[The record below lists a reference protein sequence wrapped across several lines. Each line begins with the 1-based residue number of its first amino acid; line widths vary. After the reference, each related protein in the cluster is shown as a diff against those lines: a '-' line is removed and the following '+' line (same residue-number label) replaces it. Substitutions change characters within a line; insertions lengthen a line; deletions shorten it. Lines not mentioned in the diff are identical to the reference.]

1 MRIAILSL
9 AALTATALAA
19 PALANE
25 ARVET
30 RGGVVWNHGD
40 TEAIAGVAAGY
51 DFDLGSRAFAGVD
64 VSADKLL
71 TSDTRVSWGFG
82 GRLGIK
88 TGTGGKVYALSD
100 YQTKNCSTCN
110 ESVAVGAGFQQN
122 LGQKLYGKLEYRHYL
137 VGDNTPDADGVL
149 AGVGMKF

>member
-9 AALTATALAA
+9 AAVASAALAT
-19 PALANE
+19 PAFADE

-30 RGGVVWNHGD
+30 RGGVVWNRGD

-82 GRLGIK
+82 GRLGLK
-88 TGTGGKVYALSD
+88 TGSGGKLYALSD
-100 YQTKNCSTCN
+100 YQTKNCATCN
-110 ESVAVGAGFQQN
+110 ESVAVGAGYQQD
-122 LGQKLYGKLEYRHYL
+122 LGQKLYGKVEYRHYL
-137 VGDNTPDADGVL
+137 VGDNAPDTDGVL

>member
-9 AALTATALAA
+9 AAAASAALAT
-19 PALANE
+19 PAFANE

-30 RGGVVWNHGD
+30 RGGVVWNRGD
-40 TEAIAGVAAGY
+40 TEATAGVAAGY

-71 TSDTRVSWGFG
+71 TSGTRVSWGFG
-82 GRLGIK
+82 GRAGLK
-88 TGTGGKVYALSD
+88 TGSGKLYALSD
-100 YQTKNCSTCN
+100 YQTKNCATCS
-110 ESVAVGAGFQQN
+110 ESVAVGGGYQQDF
-122 LGQKLYGKLEYRHYL
+122 GQKLYGKLEYRHNII
-137 VGDNTPDADGVL
+137 GDNQPDTDGVL

>member
-9 AALTATALAA
+9 AAAAGAVLAT

-25 ARVET
+25 VRVET

-40 TEAIAGVAAGY
+40 TEAIAGVAGGY
-51 DFDLGSRAFAGVD
+51 DFDLGDKLFAGVD

-71 TSDTRVSWGFG
+71 TSDTRVSWGLG
-82 GRLGIK
+82 GRVGVK
-88 TGTGGKVYALSD
+88 TGTGGKLYALSD
-100 YQTKNCSTCN
+100 YQTKFCSTCN
-110 ESVAVGAGFQQN
+110 ESVAVGGGFQQDI
-122 LGQKLYGKLEYRHYL
+122 GQKLYGKLEYRHYV

-149 AGVGMKF
+149 AGVGLKF

>member
-9 AALTATALAA
+9 AAAATAALAA

-25 ARVET
+25 ARLET
-30 RGGVVWNHGD
+30 RGGVVWNRGD
-40 TEAIAGVAAGY
+40 TEATAGVAGGY

-71 TSDTRVSWGFG
+71 TSGTRVSWGFG
-82 GRLGIK
+82 GRLGMK
-88 TGTGGKVYALSD
+88 TGSGGKLYALSD
-100 YQTKNCSTCN
+100 YQTKNCATCN
-110 ESVAVGAGFQQN
+110 ESVAVGGGYQQDI
-122 LGQKLYGKLEYRHYL
+122 GQKLYGKVEYRHNII
-137 VGDNTPDADGVL
+137 GDHTPDTDAVL